1 VIWLAYLN
9 SSIRISGSLTV
20 RWRNCSKSESSAA
33 LLLDKGGFLITQ
45 CGRVDQFDSTSLA
58 ALSAGS
64 YAATETIASMVQEST
79 FSSVYQQGET
89 HSILVLN
96 VDEHCLLTVIFPA
109 RISVGAVKY
118 YAVDTAKLVASQMQA
133 AAARNPSVRIDLSM
147 LNLADPQPLFRK
159 NVA

>member
-1 VIWLAYLN
+1 M
-9 SSIRISGSLTV
+9 
-20 RWRNCSKSESSAA
+20 
-33 LLLDKGGFLITQ
+33 
-45 CGRVDQFDSTSLA
+45 DQFDSTSLA

-109 RISVGAVKY
+109 RISVGAVKPLEVF
-118 YAVDTAKLVASQMQA
+118 AGFPWSEARSHQA
-133 AAARNPSVRIDLSM
+133 EELPYSEGWTTFSLDLRPA
-147 LNLADPQPLFRK
+147 LDP
-159 NVA
+159 